1 VRKKIRIEDLEIS
14 QVRRRVQAAI
24 VAARARTQERR
35 EQSDTAARDYA
46 VFLETVAT
54 PLVQQ
59 IANALKAEG
68 NSFTVSTPGNGLRLE
83 YDRGRDNF
91 IEFTLDTSGD
101 RPQVIARVSQ
111 TRGSRRLEDERPIKP
126 DASPAEL
133 TEEDVLEFVVNALEP
148 WLVR

>member
-1 VRKKIRIEDLEIS
+1 MEIS

-35 EQSDTAARDYA
+35 QQTDAATKDYG

-68 NSFTVSTPGNGLRLE
+68 HPFTVSTPGDGLRLE
-83 YDRGRDNF
+83 YERGRDNF
-91 IEFTLDTSGD
+91 VELTLDTSGD
-101 RPQVIARVSQ
+101 RPQVIGRVSQ
-111 TRGSRRLEDERPIKP
+111 TRGSRRLDEERPIRP
-126 DASPAEL
+126 DASPPEI
-133 TEEDVLEFVVNALEP
+133 TEEDVLEFVAQALEP
-148 WLVR
+148 WLGR

>member
-1 VRKKIRIEDLEIS
+1 MEIS

-24 VAARARTQERR
+24 TAARARTLERR
-35 EQSDTAARDYA
+35 EQTDAATRDYA

-59 IANALKAEG
+59 VANALKAESH
-68 NSFTVSTPGNGLRLE
+68 SFTVSTPGDGVRLE

-91 IEFTLDTSGD
+91 VEISLDTSGD
-101 RPQVIARVSQ
+101 RPQVIGRVSQ
-111 TRGSRRLEDERPIKP
+111 ARGSRRLEDERPIRP

-133 TEEDVLEFVVNALEP
+133 TEEEVLEFIVNALEP
-148 WLVR
+148 WLAR

>member
-1 VRKKIRIEDLEIS
+1 
-14 QVRRRVQAAI
+14 VQATI

-35 EQSDTAARDYA
+35 QQTDTATRDYG

-68 NSFTVSTPGNGLRLE
+68 HSFTVSTPGDGVRLE

-91 IEFTLDTSGD
+91 VEITLDTSGD
-101 RPQVIARVSQ
+101 RPQVVGRVSQ
-111 TRGSRRLEDERPIKP
+111 TRGSRRLEEERPIKP

-133 TEEDVLEFVVNALEP
+133 TEEDLLEFMLQALAP
-148 WLVR
+148 WLG

>member
-1 VRKKIRIEDLEIS
+1 MEIS

-24 VAARARTQERR
+24 VAARSRTQQRR
-35 EQSDTAARDYA
+35 QLTDAATKDYS

-68 NSFTVSTPGNGLRLE
+68 HSFTVSTPGDGLRIE
-83 YDRGRDNF
+83 HDHGRDNF
-91 IEFTLDTSGD
+91 VEFTLDTSGE
-101 RPQVIARVSQ
+101 RPQVIGRVSQ

-133 TEEDVLEFVVNALEP
+133 SEEDVLEFVLHALES
-148 WLVR
+148 WLAR